1 MGTRFTLLLFV
12 LLCLLGVEVKAQKA
26 NKFTK
31 AEKRLIKED
40 GLMRVL
46 TINNE
51 EDSFLLRKPSFDV
64 KADSSNKKLLR
75 LIDRMILTMTDS
87 SQMGVGI
94 AAPQV
99 GLLRN
104 LIIVQRLDQ
113 ENSPIQ
119 AYVNPRIISCN
130 GEKIEGREGCLSIPN
145 RSEMVFRQQDI
156 ELEYSDWN
164 GGKIRERVTGFTS
177 VIFQHEIDHLNGI
190 LYIDHLAN
198 DQDWS
203 KYPFKASTYAVKA
216 EFPFFV
222 MKAVVRG

>member
-1 MGTRFTLLLFV
+1 MCNLPISMRALAIFFLLFF
-12 LLCLLGVEVKAQKA
+12 LFQGLPLSAQKA
-26 NKFTK
+26 NRFTRS
-31 AEKRLIKED
+31 EKKIIKSE

-51 EDSFLLRKPSFDV
+51 EDSFLLRKPSFAL

-75 LIDRMILTMTDS
+75 LIDRMVLTMTDS

-104 LIIVQRLDQ
+104 LIIVQRLDK
-113 ENSPIQ
+113 ENAPIE
-119 AYVNPRIISCN
+119 AYVNPRIVSSD
-130 GEKIEGREGCLSIPN
+130 GEKVEGQECCLSIPN

-156 ELEYSDWN
+156 ELEYSDWQ
-164 GGKIRERVTGFTS
+164 GDKKRERVVGFTS

-190 LYIDHLAN
+190 LYIDHLN
-198 DQDWS
+198 Q
-203 KYPFKASTYAVKA
+203 
-216 EFPFFV
+216 E
-222 MKAVVRG
+222 